1 MKKSF
6 RLKISIKLG
15 SFSFCPLFLSTSYA
29 TTTLVSRPHWSIFF
43 PTVHPEQSLFLT
55 QLLSNEHRVT
65 WFWLILGIHSSI
77 SHFISWRKSSSF
89 LRIPWKYQHRRAETC
104 TVWRSKLCSWCSPW
118 HFWRYL
124 FWWCWDVWIWW
135 WFCFCLRCLTC
146 RVGSICWVES
156 LLYCKDVCLKCTI
169 YPSIFCKIHVVL
181 RIHTSFR
188 FIYVWWFCRVR
199 LE

>member
-77 SHFISWRKSSSF
+77 SHFIYWPKSSSF

-146 RVGSICWVES
+146 RVGSICWVELS
-156 LLYCKDVCLKCTI
+156 LYCKDAC
-169 YPSIFCKIHVVL
+169 P
-181 RIHTSFR
+181 
-188 FIYVWWFCRVR
+188 
-199 LE
+199 